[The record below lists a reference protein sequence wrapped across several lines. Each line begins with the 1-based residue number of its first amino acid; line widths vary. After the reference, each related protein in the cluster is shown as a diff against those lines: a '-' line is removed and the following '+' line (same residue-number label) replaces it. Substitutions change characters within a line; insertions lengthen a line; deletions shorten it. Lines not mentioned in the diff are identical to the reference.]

1 MLSHSYEWLFIL
13 FKREYIFHIEINL
26 KVYKRLCERRMRV
39 IKLKQFTRTDFKQ
52 LINWIDSEEFLIQWS
67 GNAFTYP
74 LNEQQL
80 EKYTESANTLAF
92 KIIDEETKAVIGHI
106 SLGQI
111 DNINKSA
118 RIGKVLV
125 GDTEMRGH
133 SIGKYMMKAV
143 LQVAFEEL
151 KLHRVTLGVYDF
163 NTSAISCYEKIGF
176 VKEGLLREAKKVGE
190 TYWNLWEMSMLEYEW
205 NNK

>member
-1 MLSHSYEWLFIL
+1 MALFSFRI
-13 FKREYIFHIEINL
+13 KGEYILYIEISL
-26 KVYKRLCERRMRV
+26 RIYRMVYERRMEL
-39 IKLKQFTRTDFKQ
+39 IKLEPLKRSDFKQ

-74 LNEQQL
+74 LNDQQL
-80 EKYTESANTLAF
+80 EQYIESTNTLAF
-92 KIIDEETKAVIGHI
+92 KVIDEESKEVIGHI

-125 GDTEMRGH
+125 GDTKMRGR
-133 SIGKYMMKAV
+133 SIGKHMMKAV
-143 LQVAFEEL
+143 LHIAFEEL

-176 VKEGLLREAKKVGE
+176 VKEGLLRESKKVGE

-205 NNK
+205 RAKI

>member
-1 MLSHSYEWLFIL
+1 MMYERS
-13 FKREYIFHIEINL
+13 KE
-26 KVYKRLCERRMRV
+26 V
-39 IKLKQFTRTDFKQ
+39 IKLESFKKSDFKQ
-52 LINWIDSEEFLIQWS
+52 LINWINSEEFLIQWS
-67 GNAFTYP
+67 GNAFTFP
-74 LNEQQL
+74 LDEQQL
-80 EKYTESANTLAF
+80 EKYIESANTLAF
-92 KIIDEETKAVIGHI
+92 KVVDEETSDVIGHI

-125 GDTEMRGH
+125 GNTKMRGR
-133 SIGKYMMKAV
+133 SIGKHMMRAV
-143 LQVAFEEL
+143 LHIAFDEL

-176 VKEGLLREAKKVGE
+176 VKEGLLRESKRVGE

-205 NNK
+205 KK

>member
-1 MLSHSYEWLFIL
+1 MIRLEP
-13 FKREYIFHIEINL
+13 FKR
-26 KVYKRLCERRMRV
+26 K
-39 IKLKQFTRTDFKQ
+39 DFKQ
-52 LINWIDSEEFLIQWS
+52 LMNWISSENFLIQWS

-74 LNEQQL
+74 LTEQQL
-80 EKYTESANTLAF
+80 DKYIESTNTLAF
-92 KIIDEETKAVIGHI
+92 KVIDEQSAEVVGHI

-125 GDTEMRGH
+125 GDTKMRGR
-133 SIGKYMMKAV
+133 SIGKHMMKAV
-143 LQVAFEEL
+143 LQIAFEEL

-176 VKEGLLREAKKVGE
+176 VKEGLLRESKKVGE

-205 NNK
+205 SDKK

>member
-1 MLSHSYEWLFIL
+1 M
-13 FKREYIFHIEINL
+13 
-26 KVYKRLCERRMRV
+26 
-39 IKLKQFTRTDFKQ
+39 IKLEIFKKSNFKQ
-52 LINWIDSEEFLIQWS
+52 LINWINSEEFLIQWS
-67 GNAFTYP
+67 GNAFTFP
-74 LNEQQL
+74 LDEQQL
-80 EKYTESANTLAF
+80 EKYIESANTLAF
-92 KIIDEETKAVIGHI
+92 KVVDEETSDVIGHI

-125 GDTEMRGH
+125 GNTKMRGR
-133 SIGKYMMKAV
+133 SIGKHMMKAV
-143 LQVAFEEL
+143 LHIAFDEL

-176 VKEGLLREAKKVGE
+176 VKEGLLRESKRVGE

-205 NNK
+205 KK

>member
-1 MLSHSYEWLFIL
+1 MMYERS
-13 FKREYIFHIEINL
+13 KE
-26 KVYKRLCERRMRV
+26 V
-39 IKLKQFTRTDFKQ
+39 IKLESFKKSDFKQ
-52 LINWIDSEEFLIQWS
+52 LINWINSQEFLIQWS
-67 GNAFTYP
+67 GNAFTFP
-74 LNEQQL
+74 LDEQQL
-80 EKYTESANTLAF
+80 EKYIESANTLAF
-92 KIIDEETKAVIGHI
+92 KVVDEETSDVIGHI

-125 GDTEMRGH
+125 GNTKMRGR
-133 SIGKYMMKAV
+133 SIGKHMMKAV
-143 LQVAFEEL
+143 LHIAFDEL

-176 VKEGLLREAKKVGE
+176 VKEGLLRESKRVGE

-205 NNK
+205 KK

>member
-1 MLSHSYEWLFIL
+1 MMYERS
-13 FKREYIFHIEINL
+13 KE
-26 KVYKRLCERRMRV
+26 V
-39 IKLKQFTRTDFKQ
+39 IKLESFKKSDFKQ
-52 LINWIDSEEFLIQWS
+52 LINWINSEEFLIQWS
-67 GNAFTYP
+67 GNAFTFP
-74 LNEQQL
+74 LDEQQL
-80 EKYTESANTLAF
+80 EKYIESANTLAF
-92 KIIDEETKAVIGHI
+92 KVVDEETSDVIGHI

-125 GDTEMRGH
+125 GNTKMRGR
-133 SIGKYMMKAV
+133 SIGKHMMKAV
-143 LQVAFEEL
+143 LHIAFDEL

-176 VKEGLLREAKKVGE
+176 VKEGLLRESKSVGE

-205 NNK
+205 KK

>member
-1 MLSHSYEWLFIL
+1 MALFSFRI
-13 FKREYIFHIEINL
+13 KGEYILYIEISL
-26 KVYKRLCERRMRV
+26 SKYRMVYERRMKL
-39 IKLKQFTRTDFKQ
+39 IKLEPFKRSDFKQ
-52 LINWIDSEEFLIQWS
+52 LINWIDSEGFLIQWS

-74 LNEQQL
+74 LHEQQL
-80 EKYTESANTLAF
+80 EKYIESENTLAF
-92 KIIDEETKAVIGHI
+92 KVIDEETKEVIGHI

-125 GDTEMRGH
+125 GDTRMRGR
-133 SIGKYMMKAV
+133 SIGKNMMKAV
-143 LQVAFEEL
+143 LHIAFDEL

-176 VKEGLLREAKKVGE
+176 VKEGVLRESKKVGE

-205 NNK
+205 GDKKQ

>member
-1 MLSHSYEWLFIL
+1 MALFSFRI
-13 FKREYIFHIEINL
+13 KGEYILYIEISL
-26 KVYKRLCERRMRV
+26 RIYRMVYERRMEL
-39 IKLKQFTRTDFKQ
+39 IKLESLKRSDFKQ

-74 LNEQQL
+74 LNDQQL
-80 EKYTESANTLAF
+80 EQYIESTNTLAF
-92 KIIDEETKAVIGHI
+92 KVIDEESKEVIGHI

-125 GDTEMRGH
+125 GDTKMRGR
-133 SIGKYMMKAV
+133 SIGKHMMKAV
-143 LQVAFEEL
+143 LHIAFEEL

-176 VKEGLLREAKKVGE
+176 VKEGLLRDSKKVGE

-205 NNK
+205 RAKI

>member
-1 MLSHSYEWLFIL
+1 M
-13 FKREYIFHIEINL
+13 
-26 KVYKRLCERRMRV
+26 
-39 IKLKQFTRTDFKQ
+39 IKLETFKKSDFKQ
-52 LINWIDSEEFLIQWS
+52 LIGWIGSEEFLIQWS

-80 EKYTESANTLAF
+80 EKYIESENTLAF
-92 KIIDEETKAVIGHI
+92 KVIDEDSKNVVGHI

-125 GDTEMRGH
+125 GDTKMRGH
-133 SIGKYMMKAV
+133 SIGKHMMKAV

-163 NTSAISCYEKIGF
+163 NTSAISCYEKTVF
-176 VKEGLLREAKKVGE
+176 VKEGLLRESKKVGE

-205 NNK
+205 SDKEL

>member
-1 MLSHSYEWLFIL
+1 MMYERS
-13 FKREYIFHIEINL
+13 KE
-26 KVYKRLCERRMRV
+26 V
-39 IKLKQFTRTDFKQ
+39 IKLETFKKSDYKQ
-52 LINWIDSEEFLIQWS
+52 LINWINSEEFLIQWS
-67 GNAFTYP
+67 GNAFTFP
-74 LNEQQL
+74 LDEQQL
-80 EKYTESANTLAF
+80 EKYIESANTLAF
-92 KIIDEETKAVIGHI
+92 KVVDEETSDVIGHI

-125 GDTEMRGH
+125 GNTKMRGR
-133 SIGKYMMKAV
+133 SIGKHMMKAV
-143 LQVAFEEL
+143 LHIAFDEL

-176 VKEGLLREAKKVGE
+176 VKEGLLRESKRVGE

-205 NNK
+205 KK

>member
-1 MLSHSYEWLFIL
+1 MNGFIFISY
-13 FKREYIFHIEINL
+13 KGEYILYIEISL
-26 KVYKRLCERRMRV
+26 SKYRMVYERRMKL
-39 IKLKQFTRTDFKQ
+39 IKLEPFKRSDFKQ
-52 LINWIDSEEFLIQWS
+52 LINWIDSEGFLIQWS

-74 LNEQQL
+74 LHEQQL
-80 EKYTESANTLAF
+80 EKYIESENTLAF
-92 KIIDEETKAVIGHI
+92 KVIDEETKEVIGHI

-111 DNINKSA
+111 DHINKSA

-125 GDTEMRGH
+125 GDTRMRGR
-133 SIGKYMMKAV
+133 SIGKHMMKAV
-143 LQVAFEEL
+143 LHIAFDEL

-176 VKEGLLREAKKVGE
+176 VKEGLLRESKKVGE

-205 NNK
+205 GDKKQ

>member
-1 MLSHSYEWLFIL
+1 MMYERSI
-13 FKREYIFHIEINL
+13 K
-26 KVYKRLCERRMRV
+26 V
-39 IKLKQFTRTDFKQ
+39 IKLETFKKSDFKQ
-52 LINWIDSEEFLIQWS
+52 LIDWIDSEEFLIQWS
-67 GNAFTYP
+67 GNAFAYP

-80 EKYTESANTLAF
+80 ENYIESSNTLAF
-92 KIIDEETKAVIGHI
+92 KVIDEESKKVVGHI

-125 GDTEMRGH
+125 GDTKMRGR
-133 SIGKYMMKAV
+133 SIGKHMMKAI

-176 VKEGLLREAKKVGE
+176 VKEGLLRESKKVGE

-205 NNK
+205 SSKK

>member
-1 MLSHSYEWLFIL
+1 MALFSFRI
-13 FKREYIFHIEINL
+13 KGEYILYIEISL
-26 KVYKRLCERRMRV
+26 RIYRMVYERRMEL
-39 IKLKQFTRTDFKQ
+39 IKLESLKRSNFKQ

-80 EKYTESANTLAF
+80 ENYIESSNTLAF
-92 KIIDEETKAVIGHI
+92 KVIDEESKKVVGHI

-118 RIGKVLV
+118 RVGKVLV
-125 GDTEMRGH
+125 GDTKMRGR
-133 SIGKYMMKAV
+133 SIGKHMMKAV

-176 VKEGLLREAKKVGE
+176 IKEGLLRESKKVGE

-205 NNK
+205 GDKKQ

>member
-1 MLSHSYEWLFIL
+1 MMYERS
-13 FKREYIFHIEINL
+13 KE
-26 KVYKRLCERRMRV
+26 V
-39 IKLKQFTRTDFKQ
+39 IKLESFKKSDFKQ
-52 LINWIDSEEFLIQWS
+52 LINWINSEEFLIQWS
-67 GNAFTYP
+67 GNAFTFP
-74 LNEQQL
+74 LDEQQL
-80 EKYTESANTLAF
+80 EKYIESANTLAL
-92 KIIDEETKAVIGHI
+92 KVVDEETSDVIGHI

-125 GDTEMRGH
+125 GNTKMRGR
-133 SIGKYMMKAV
+133 SIGKHMMKAV
-143 LQVAFEEL
+143 LHIAFDEL

-176 VKEGLLREAKKVGE
+176 VKEGLLRESKRVGE

-205 NNK
+205 KK

>member
-1 MLSHSYEWLFIL
+1 MLYERSI
-13 FKREYIFHIEINL
+13 K
-26 KVYKRLCERRMRV
+26 V
-39 IKLKQFTRTDFKQ
+39 IKLETFNKSDFKQ
-52 LINWIDSEEFLIQWS
+52 LMGWIDSEEFLIQWS
-67 GNAFTYP
+67 GNAFAYP

-80 EKYTESANTLAF
+80 ENYIESLNTLVF
-92 KIIDEETKAVIGHI
+92 KVIDEESKKVVGHI

-125 GDTEMRGH
+125 GDTKMRGR
-133 SIGKYMMKAV
+133 SIGKHMMKAV
-143 LQVAFEEL
+143 LQIAFEEL

-176 VKEGLLREAKKVGE
+176 VKEGLLRESKKVGE

>member
-1 MLSHSYEWLFIL
+1 MALFSFRI
-13 FKREYIFHIEINL
+13 KGEYVLYIEISL
-26 KVYKRLCERRMRV
+26 SKYRMVYERRMKL
-39 IKLKQFTRTDFKQ
+39 IKLEPFKRSDFKQ
-52 LINWIDSEEFLIQWS
+52 LINWIDSEGFLIQWS

-74 LNEQQL
+74 LHEQQL
-80 EKYTESANTLAF
+80 EKYIESENTLAF
-92 KIIDEETKAVIGHI
+92 KVIDEETKEVIGHI

-125 GDTEMRGH
+125 GDTRMRGR
-133 SIGKYMMKAV
+133 SIGKHMMKAV
-143 LQVAFEEL
+143 LHIAFDEL

-176 VKEGLLREAKKVGE
+176 VKEGLLRESKKVGE

-205 NNK
+205 GDKIQ

>member
-1 MLSHSYEWLFIL
+1 MMYERS
-13 FKREYIFHIEINL
+13 KE
-26 KVYKRLCERRMRV
+26 V
-39 IKLKQFTRTDFKQ
+39 IKLESFKKSDFKQ
-52 LINWIDSEEFLIQWS
+52 LINWINSEEFLIQWS
-67 GNAFTYP
+67 GNAFTFP
-74 LNEQQL
+74 LDEQQL
-80 EKYTESANTLAF
+80 EKYIESANTLAF
-92 KIIDEETKAVIGHI
+92 KVVDEETSDVIGHI

-125 GDTEMRGH
+125 GNTKIRGR
-133 SIGKYMMKAV
+133 SIGKHMMKAV
-143 LQVAFEEL
+143 LHIAFDEL

-176 VKEGLLREAKKVGE
+176 VKEGLLRESKRVGE

-205 NNK
+205 KK

>member
-1 MLSHSYEWLFIL
+1 MALFS
-13 FKREYIFHIEINL
+13 FRVKGEYILYIEISL
-26 KVYKRLCERRMRV
+26 RIYRMVYERRMEL
-39 IKLKQFTRTDFKQ
+39 IKLEPLKRSDFKQ

-74 LNEQQL
+74 LNDQQL
-80 EKYTESANTLAF
+80 EQYIESTNTLAF
-92 KIIDEETKAVIGHI
+92 KVIDEESKEVIGHI

-125 GDTEMRGH
+125 GDTKMRGR
-133 SIGKYMMKAV
+133 SIGKHMMKAV
-143 LQVAFEEL
+143 LHIAFEEL

-176 VKEGLLREAKKVGE
+176 VKEGLLRESKKVGE

-205 NNK
+205 RAKI

>member
-1 MLSHSYEWLFIL
+1 MMYERS
-13 FKREYIFHIEINL
+13 KE
-26 KVYKRLCERRMRV
+26 V
-39 IKLKQFTRTDFKQ
+39 IKLETFKKSDYKQ
-52 LINWIDSEEFLIQWS
+52 LISWINSEEFLIQWS
-67 GNAFTYP
+67 GNAFTFP
-74 LNEQQL
+74 LDEQQL
-80 EKYTESANTLAF
+80 EKYIESANTFAF
-92 KIIDEETKAVIGHI
+92 KVVDEETSDVIGHI

-125 GDTEMRGH
+125 GNTKMRGR
-133 SIGKYMMKAV
+133 SIGKHMMKAV
-143 LQVAFEEL
+143 LHIAFDKL

-176 VKEGLLREAKKVGE
+176 VKEGLLRESKKVGE

-205 NNK
+205 KK

>member
-1 MLSHSYEWLFIL
+1 MMYE
-13 FKREYIFHIEINL
+13 RGME
-26 KVYKRLCERRMRV
+26 V
-39 IKLKQFTRTDFKQ
+39 IKLKTFKKSDFKQ
-52 LINWIDSEEFLIQWS
+52 LINWINSEEFLIQWS
-67 GNAFTYP
+67 GNAFTFP
-74 LNEQQL
+74 LDEQQL
-80 EKYTESANTLAF
+80 EKYIESANTLAF
-92 KIIDEETKAVIGHI
+92 KVVDEETSDVIGHI

-125 GDTEMRGH
+125 GNTKMRGR
-133 SIGKYMMKAV
+133 SIGKHMMKAV
-143 LQVAFEEL
+143 LHIAFEEL

-176 VKEGLLREAKKVGE
+176 VKEGLLRESKRVGE

-205 NNK
+205 KK

>member
-1 MLSHSYEWLFIL
+1 MALFSFRI
-13 FKREYIFHIEINL
+13 KGEYILYIEISL
-26 KVYKRLCERRMRV
+26 RIYRMVYERRMEL
-39 IKLKQFTRTDFKQ
+39 IKLESLKRSDFKQ
-52 LINWIDSEEFLIQWS
+52 LINWIDSEEFLIKWS

-74 LNEQQL
+74 LNDQQL
-80 EKYTESANTLAF
+80 EQYIESTNTLAF
-92 KIIDEETKAVIGHI
+92 KVIDEESKEVIGHI

-118 RIGKVLV
+118 RVGKVLV
-125 GDTEMRGH
+125 GDTKMRGR
-133 SIGKYMMKAV
+133 SIGKHMMKAV

-176 VKEGLLREAKKVGE
+176 VKEGLLRESKKVGE

-205 NNK
+205 GDKKQ